1 MRVAVTIL
9 VENTTPDPKL
19 VGEYG
24 FAALV
29 EVDDYR
35 FLFDTGSRDAL
46 FVNAKTLGIDLD
58 SIRDVVISHGH
69 FDHTGGL
76 ESLLRARKGRQVFI
90 HPHAWLPKFVQGMWG
105 SDEPRFIGMK
115 MTREEVE
122 KLGSTAVEFTT
133 VLELRPGLLISGEIP
148 RTNAYEDTGGKF
160 LYRREETNAYET
172 DLLPDDQAV
181 FIDHPEGLIVIS
193 GCAHAGLVNTLDY
206 ALKVTGRS
214 RVQAFIGGTHLMTA
228 GEQRLE
234 KTIEALES
242 YDIPRMIVAHCT
254 GFYAA
259 ARLYSRFGLRVQ
271 KGETGFRF
279 QV

>member
-1 MRVAVTIL
+1 VRVAVTIL